1 MTLQHPCYNKE
12 EFVRRGQEIYHSQV
26 RQQVEKDNHGKIVVI
41 DIKTGAFELAKDIL
55 TVSKSTF
62 NPIDRC
68 SNLVRKNRTSSSSSS
83 RFDWGK
89 FISMINQLYACFCTI
104 FSLNSRKV
112 GQYWIN
118 Y

>member
-12 EFVRRGQEIYHSQV
+12 EFVRRGQEIYQSRL

-68 SNLVRKNRTSSSSSS
+68 PNLVR
-83 RFDWGK
+83 
-89 FISMINQLYACFCTI
+89 
-104 FSLNSRKV
+104 
-112 GQYWIN
+112 
-118 Y
+118 